1 MSQWIQNNLPLVILI
16 AAFGVSG
23 LGWLLR
29 SKRTEQRNETG
40 PE

>member
-16 AAFGVSG
+16 AAFGVSS
-23 LGWLLR
+23 LGWMLR
-29 SKRTEQRNETG
+29 SKRNDQRNETE